1 MILASSSSAVSL
13 ALILAAAGFLAY
25 TVAKQ
30 SKPTGTRY
38 KVGDEVRWLTTL
50 QDGRVIQVREDDML
64 YVVEFDNGEI
74 RVLHEERLCTP
85 YSI

>member
-1 MILASSSSAVSL
+1 MMILASSSSAVSL
-13 ALILAAAGFLAY
+13 ALILAAIGFLAY

-30 SKPTGTRY
+30 RPTGTRY

-50 QDGRVIQVREDDML
+50 QDGKIIKVMEDDLL
-64 YVVEFDNGEI
+64 YVVEFDNGEV

-85 YSI
+85 